1 MISRPWALGTDLISS
16 TLPQWRTRRCWD
28 KNMNL
33 IDSLLLNLNWD
44 LKSGAALEIRGLH
57 QSGKK
62 LFWDPRKK
70 IKLQKFFCPPVVRL
84 FVEKAKYRRRQLKKT
99 LCWLCFELQWA
110 FSCLDLSFFRVISQA
125 KLEPCPGFTKP
136 IWLFGLKD
144 LL

>member
-1 MISRPWALGTDLISS
+1 MISRPGALGTDLTSS

-33 IDSLLLNLNWD
+33 IDSRLLNLNWD

-62 LFWDPRKK
+62 LFWDLRKK
-70 IKLQKFFCPPVVRL
+70 SSYKHFSV
-84 FVEKAKYRRRQLKKT
+84 RRRRDYSSKKRKTECGNWKKT
-99 LCWLCFELQWA
+99 LCWLSFELQWA
-110 FSCLDLSFFRVISQA
+110 FSCLDLSFFRVISQF